1 MKSKT
6 SFKHES
12 LLDPKTVQELLK
24 NIGKSLSRNDLKF
37 VDSDGS
43 TLQLEPSQLLYTKVT
58 AAVEDNQQT
67 IDIRIRWDKLP
78 QQLHSKPPIIED

>member
-24 NIGKSLSRNDLKF
+24 NIGKSLSKNDLKF
-37 VDSDGS
+37 VDADGS
-43 TLQLEPSQLLYTKVT
+43 TLHLEPSQLLYTKVT
-58 AAVEDNQQT
+58 AAVEDNRQT
-67 IDIRIRWDKLP
+67 IDIKIRWDKLP
-78 QQLHSKPPIIED
+78 KELHSKPPIIKD